1 MANYMTFF
9 PVGNGDMTLIQTKT
23 NKYIMIDCN
32 IRNAENDD
40 TIYDCN
46 EYLQDNLPIDDG
58 QIYLDAFFLTHSD
71 NDHCRGIRDYFN
83 LCAPEDSDDNK
94 IRIDE
99 LYVPAKLMMDETH
112 YNDDA
117 DAIREEAQRRLDL
130 LGTDEADTP
139 GNRINIVGYSKELK
153 DYADAIVPA
162 GETISDINGNTD
174 YGAEIFVLRPVK
186 KANDDEESDVNDCT
200 ASFKI
205 TFEINGGTYVAII
218 GGDLNCDNWKEVIE
232 LNPDMTF
239 DLLLAPHHCS
249 WHAVSSEDTH
259 TGKADT
265 VIEEFLEKSKENAYV
280 VSSSKVI
287 KRDGDNPPSYR
298 AKNVYIKH
306 LKKQDRFKC
315 TAEYPNADDPKPLTA
330 NFPGIVILNLISYIT
345 ANRDFPY
352 KSTFSA
358 HFSCKCADFLLYLL
372 SRILNL
378 RGAKNVLRFFSKNP
392 GEHRQNLQKQA

>member
-1 MANYMTFF
+1 MKLEERLKGDYMANYMTFF

-40 TIYDCN
+40 TTYDCN

-83 LCAPEDSDDNK
+83 LCAPEDSDDDK

-139 GNRINIVGYSKELK
+139 GNRIKIVGYSKELK

-186 KANDDEESDVNDCT
+186 KANDEEESDVNDCT

-218 GGDLNCDNWKEVIE
+218 GGDLKCENWKEVIE

-259 TGKADT
+259 TGKANS

-315 TAEYPNADDPKPLTA
+315 TAEYPNADDPKPLIFKITGQGFSIKSIATA
-330 NFPGIVILNLISYIT
+330 TSQYNSFTQKSY
-345 ANRDFPY
+345 
-352 KSTFSA
+352 
-358 HFSCKCADFLLYLL
+358 
-372 SRILNL
+372 
-378 RGAKNVLRFFSKNP
+378 G
-392 GEHRQNLQKQA
+392 GE

>member
-1 MANYMTFF
+1 MSWWVKLEERLKGDYMANYMTFF
-9 PVGNGDMTLIQTKT
+9 PVDNGDMTLIQTKN
-23 NKYIMIDCN
+23 NKYILIDCN

-46 EYLQDNLPIDDG
+46 KYLQDNLPVDSG
-58 QIYLDAFFLTHSD
+58 QVYLDAFFLTHSD
-71 NDHCRGIRDYFN
+71 NDHCRGIREYFN
-83 LCAPEDSDDNK
+83 LCAPEDFDDEK

-99 LYVPAKLMMDETH
+99 LYVPAKLMMDDTH

-130 LGTDEADTP
+130 LGEDDADAP
-139 GNRINIVGYSKELK
+139 GNRIKIIGYSKELK
-153 DYADAIVPA
+153 DYVDAIIPA

-205 TFEINGGTYVAII
+205 TFEINGATYVAII
-218 GGDLNCDNWKEVIE
+218 GGDLKCENWKEVIE
-232 LNPDMTF
+232 LNSDMTF

-249 WHAVSSEDTH
+249 WYAVSSEDTH

-280 VSSSKVI
+280 VSSSKAI

-306 LKKQDRFKC
+306 LKRKDRFKC
-315 TAEYPNADDPKPLTA
+315 TAEYPNADAPKPLTFKITGQGFSIRHIA
-330 NFPGIVILNLISYIT
+330 TAINQYNSFTQKSYGV
-345 ANRDFPY
+345 
-352 KSTFSA
+352 K
-358 HFSCKCADFLLYLL
+358 
-372 SRILNL
+372 
-378 RGAKNVLRFFSKNP
+378 
-392 GEHRQNLQKQA
+392 

>member
-1 MANYMTFF
+1 MSWWVKLEERLKGDYMANYMTFF
-9 PVGNGDMTLIQTKT
+9 SVGNGDMTLIQTKT

-40 TIYDCN
+40 KIYDCN

-83 LCAPEDSDDNK
+83 LCAPEDSDDDK

-139 GNRINIVGYSKELK
+139 GNRIKIVGYSKELK

-218 GGDLNCDNWKEVIE
+218 GGDLKCENWKEVIE

-259 TGKADT
+259 TGKADP
-265 VIEEFLEKSKENAYV
+265 VIEEFLEKFKENAYV

-298 AKNVYIKH
+298 AKNVYINH

-315 TAEYPNADDPKPLTA
+315 TAEYPNADDPKPLTFKITGQGFSIKSIA
-330 NFPGIVILNLISYIT
+330 TATSQYNSFTQKSY
-345 ANRDFPY
+345 
-352 KSTFSA
+352 
-358 HFSCKCADFLLYLL
+358 
-372 SRILNL
+372 
-378 RGAKNVLRFFSKNP
+378 G
-392 GEHRQNLQKQA
+392 GE

>member
-1 MANYMTFF
+1 MNWWVKLEERLKGDYMANYMTFF

-315 TAEYPNADDPKPLTA
+315 TAEYPNADDPKPLTFKITGHGFSIKSIA
-330 NFPGIVILNLISYIT
+330 TATSQYNSFTQKSY
-345 ANRDFPY
+345 
-352 KSTFSA
+352 
-358 HFSCKCADFLLYLL
+358 
-372 SRILNL
+372 
-378 RGAKNVLRFFSKNP
+378 G
-392 GEHRQNLQKQA
+392 GE

>member
-1 MANYMTFF
+1 MSWWVKLEERLKGDYMANYMTFF

-83 LCAPEDSDDNK
+83 LCAPEDSDDDK
-94 IRIDE
+94 IIIDE

-139 GNRINIVGYSKELK
+139 GNRIKIVGYSKELK
-153 DYADAIVPA
+153 DYTDAIVPA

-186 KANDDEESDVNDCT
+186 KANDEEESDVNDCT

-315 TAEYPNADDPKPLTA
+315 TAEYPNADDPKPLTFKITGQGFSIKSIA
-330 NFPGIVILNLISYIT
+330 TATSQYNSFTQKSY
-345 ANRDFPY
+345 
-352 KSTFSA
+352 
-358 HFSCKCADFLLYLL
+358 
-372 SRILNL
+372 
-378 RGAKNVLRFFSKNP
+378 G
-392 GEHRQNLQKQA
+392 GE

>member
-1 MANYMTFF
+1 MNWWVKLEERLKGDYMANYMTFF

-40 TIYDCN
+40 KIYDCN
-46 EYLQDNLPIDDG
+46 EYLQGNLPIDDG

-83 LCAPEDSDDNK
+83 LCAPEDSDDDK

-139 GNRINIVGYSKELK
+139 GNRIKIVGYSKELK
-153 DYADAIVPA
+153 DYTDAIVPA

-218 GGDLNCDNWKEVIE
+218 GGDLKCENWKEVIE

-259 TGKADT
+259 TGKADP

-315 TAEYPNADDPKPLTA
+315 TAEYPNADDPKPLTFKITGQGFSIKSIA
-330 NFPGIVILNLISYIT
+330 TATSQYNSFTQKSY
-345 ANRDFPY
+345 
-352 KSTFSA
+352 
-358 HFSCKCADFLLYLL
+358 
-372 SRILNL
+372 
-378 RGAKNVLRFFSKNP
+378 G
-392 GEHRQNLQKQA
+392 GE

>member
-1 MANYMTFF
+1 MSWWVKLEERLKGDYMANYMTFF

-32 IRNAENDD
+32 MRNAENDD
-40 TIYDCN
+40 KIYDCN
-46 EYLQDNLPIDDG
+46 EYLQDTLPIDNG

-83 LCAPEDSDDNK
+83 LCAPEDSDDDK

-99 LYVPAKLMMDETH
+99 LYIPAKLMMDETH

-130 LGTDEADTP
+130 LGTEEADTP
-139 GNRINIVGYSKELK
+139 GNRIKIVGYSKELK

-205 TFEINGGTYVAII
+205 TFEINGGTYIAII
-218 GGDLNCDNWKEVIE
+218 GGDLKCENWKEVIE

-259 TGKADT
+259 TGKADP

-306 LKKQDRFKC
+306 LKKQDRYKC
-315 TAEYPNADDPKPLTA
+315 TAEYPNADDPKPLTFKITGQGFSIKSIA
-330 NFPGIVILNLISYIT
+330 TATSQYNSFTQKSY
-345 ANRDFPY
+345 
-352 KSTFSA
+352 
-358 HFSCKCADFLLYLL
+358 
-372 SRILNL
+372 
-378 RGAKNVLRFFSKNP
+378 G
-392 GEHRQNLQKQA
+392 GE

>member
-1 MANYMTFF
+1 MNWWVKLEERLKGDYMANYMTFF

-58 QIYLDAFFLTHSD
+58 QIYLHAFFLTHSD

-186 KANDDEESDVNDCT
+186 KANDDEESDVNDCS
-200 ASFKI
+200 ASFII

-315 TAEYPNADDPKPLTA
+315 TAEYPNADDPKPLTFKITGQGFSIKSIA
-330 NFPGIVILNLISYIT
+330 TATSQYNSFTQKSY
-345 ANRDFPY
+345 
-352 KSTFSA
+352 
-358 HFSCKCADFLLYLL
+358 
-372 SRILNL
+372 
-378 RGAKNVLRFFSKNP
+378 G
-392 GEHRQNLQKQA
+392 GE

>member
-1 MANYMTFF
+1 MSWWVKLEERLKGDYMANYMTFF
-9 PVGNGDMTLIQTKT
+9 PVDNGDMTLIQTKK
-23 NKYIMIDCN
+23 NKYILIDCN

-46 EYLQDNLPIDDG
+46 EYLQDNLPVDSG
-58 QIYLDAFFLTHSD
+58 QVYLDAFFLTHSD
-71 NDHCRGIRDYFN
+71 NDHCRGIREYFN
-83 LCAPEDSDDNK
+83 LCAPEDFDDEK

-99 LYVPAKLMMDETH
+99 LYVPAKLMMDDTH

-130 LGTDEADTP
+130 LGEDDADAP
-139 GNRINIVGYSKELK
+139 GNRIKIIGYSKELK
-153 DYADAIVPA
+153 DYVDTIIPA

-205 TFEINGGTYVAII
+205 TFEINGATYVAII
-218 GGDLNCDNWKEVIE
+218 GGDLKCENWKEVIE
-232 LNPDMTF
+232 LNSDMTF

-259 TGKADT
+259 TGNADT

-280 VSSSKVI
+280 VSSSKAI

-306 LKKQDRFKC
+306 LKKKDRFKC
-315 TAEYPNADDPKPLTA
+315 TAEYPNADAPKPLTFKITGQGFSIRPIA
-330 NFPGIVILNLISYIT
+330 TAINQYNSFTQKSYGV
-345 ANRDFPY
+345 
-352 KSTFSA
+352 K
-358 HFSCKCADFLLYLL
+358 
-372 SRILNL
+372 
-378 RGAKNVLRFFSKNP
+378 
-392 GEHRQNLQKQA
+392 

>member
-1 MANYMTFF
+1 MNWWVKLEERLKGDYMANYMTFF

-139 GNRINIVGYSKELK
+139 GNRISIVGYSKELK

-315 TAEYPNADDPKPLTA
+315 TAEYPNADDPKPLTFKITGQGFSIKSIA
-330 NFPGIVILNLISYIT
+330 TATSQYNSFTQKSY
-345 ANRDFPY
+345 
-352 KSTFSA
+352 
-358 HFSCKCADFLLYLL
+358 
-372 SRILNL
+372 
-378 RGAKNVLRFFSKNP
+378 G
-392 GEHRQNLQKQA
+392 GE

>member
-1 MANYMTFF
+1 MNWWVKLEERLKGDYMANYMTFF

-315 TAEYPNADDPKPLTA
+315 TAEYPNADDPKPLTFKTTGQGFSIKSIA
-330 NFPGIVILNLISYIT
+330 TATSQYNSFTQKSY
-345 ANRDFPY
+345 
-352 KSTFSA
+352 
-358 HFSCKCADFLLYLL
+358 
-372 SRILNL
+372 
-378 RGAKNVLRFFSKNP
+378 G
-392 GEHRQNLQKQA
+392 GE

>member
-1 MANYMTFF
+1 MNWWVKLEERLKGDYMANYMTFF

-83 LCAPEDSDDNK
+83 LCAPEDSDDDK

-315 TAEYPNADDPKPLTA
+315 TAEYPNADDPKPLTFKITGQGFSIKSIA
-330 NFPGIVILNLISYIT
+330 TATSQYNSFTQKSY
-345 ANRDFPY
+345 
-352 KSTFSA
+352 
-358 HFSCKCADFLLYLL
+358 
-372 SRILNL
+372 
-378 RGAKNVLRFFSKNP
+378 G
-392 GEHRQNLQKQA
+392 GE

>member
-1 MANYMTFF
+1 MNWWVKLEERLKGDYMANYMTFF

-249 WHAVSSEDTH
+249 WHAVNSEDTH

-315 TAEYPNADDPKPLTA
+315 TAEYPNADDPKPLTFKITGQGFSIKSIA
-330 NFPGIVILNLISYIT
+330 TATSQYNSFTQKSY
-345 ANRDFPY
+345 
-352 KSTFSA
+352 
-358 HFSCKCADFLLYLL
+358 
-372 SRILNL
+372 
-378 RGAKNVLRFFSKNP
+378 G
-392 GEHRQNLQKQA
+392 GE

>member
-1 MANYMTFF
+1 MNWWVKLEERLKGDYMANYMTFF

-315 TAEYPNADDPKPLTA
+315 TAEYPNADDPKPLTFKITSQGFSIKSIA
-330 NFPGIVILNLISYIT
+330 TATSQYNSFTQKSY
-345 ANRDFPY
+345 
-352 KSTFSA
+352 
-358 HFSCKCADFLLYLL
+358 
-372 SRILNL
+372 
-378 RGAKNVLRFFSKNP
+378 G
-392 GEHRQNLQKQA
+392 GE

>member
-46 EYLQDNLPIDDG
+46 EYLQDNLPIDNG

-83 LCAPEDSDDNK
+83 LCAPEDSDDDK

-117 DAIREEAQRRLDL
+117 DAIREEAQRRLYL
-130 LGTDEADTP
+130 LGTDEVDTP
-139 GNRINIVGYSKELK
+139 GNRIKIVGYSKELK

-162 GETISDINGNTD
+162 GETISDINGNMD

-200 ASFKI
+200 VSFKI

-218 GGDLNCDNWKEVIE
+218 GGDLKCENWKEVIE

-306 LKKQDRFKC
+306 LKNQERFKC
-315 TAEYPNADDPKPLTA
+315 TAEYPNADDPKPLIFKITGQGFSIKSIATA
-330 NFPGIVILNLISYIT
+330 TSQYNSFTQKSY
-345 ANRDFPY
+345 
-352 KSTFSA
+352 
-358 HFSCKCADFLLYLL
+358 
-372 SRILNL
+372 
-378 RGAKNVLRFFSKNP
+378 G
-392 GEHRQNLQKQA
+392 GE

>member
-1 MANYMTFF
+1 MNWWMKLEERLKGDYMANYMTFF

-315 TAEYPNADDPKPLTA
+315 TAEYPNADDPKPLTFKITGQGFSIKSIA
-330 NFPGIVILNLISYIT
+330 TATSQYNSFTQKSY
-345 ANRDFPY
+345 
-352 KSTFSA
+352 
-358 HFSCKCADFLLYLL
+358 
-372 SRILNL
+372 
-378 RGAKNVLRFFSKNP
+378 G
-392 GEHRQNLQKQA
+392 GE

>member
-9 PVGNGDMTLIQTKT
+9 PVGNGDMTLIQTKI

-32 IRNAENDD
+32 IRNAGNDD
-40 TIYDCN
+40 KIYDCN

-83 LCAPEDSDDNK
+83 LCALEDSDDDK

-139 GNRINIVGYSKELK
+139 GNRIKIVGYSKELK

-218 GGDLNCDNWKEVIE
+218 GGDLKCENWKEVIE

-259 TGKADT
+259 TGKADP
-265 VIEEFLEKSKENAYV
+265 VIEEFLDKSKENAYV

-298 AKNVYIKH
+298 AKNVYIKN

-315 TAEYPNADDPKPLTA
+315 TAEYPNADDPKPLTFKITGQGFSIKSIA
-330 NFPGIVILNLISYIT
+330 TATNQYNSFTQKSY
-345 ANRDFPY
+345 
-352 KSTFSA
+352 
-358 HFSCKCADFLLYLL
+358 
-372 SRILNL
+372 
-378 RGAKNVLRFFSKNP
+378 G
-392 GEHRQNLQKQA
+392 GE

>member
-1 MANYMTFF
+1 MNWWVKLEERLKGDYLANYMTFF

-315 TAEYPNADDPKPLTA
+315 TAEYPNADDPKPLTFKITGQGFSIKSIA
-330 NFPGIVILNLISYIT
+330 TATSQYNSFTQKSY
-345 ANRDFPY
+345 
-352 KSTFSA
+352 
-358 HFSCKCADFLLYLL
+358 
-372 SRILNL
+372 
-378 RGAKNVLRFFSKNP
+378 G
-392 GEHRQNLQKQA
+392 GE

>member
-1 MANYMTFF
+1 MNWWVKLEERLKGDYMANYMTFF

-315 TAEYPNADDPKPLTA
+315 TAEYPNADDPKPLTFKITGQGFSIKSIA
-330 NFPGIVILNLISYIT
+330 TATSQYNSFTQKSY
-345 ANRDFPY
+345 
-352 KSTFSA
+352 
-358 HFSCKCADFLLYLL
+358 
-372 SRILNL
+372 
-378 RGAKNVLRFFSKNP
+378 G
-392 GEHRQNLQKQA
+392 GE

>member
-1 MANYMTFF
+1 MNWWVKLEERLKGDYMANYMTFF

-83 LCAPEDSDDNK
+83 LCAPKDSDDNK

-315 TAEYPNADDPKPLTA
+315 TAEYPNADDPKPLTFKITGQGFSIKSIA
-330 NFPGIVILNLISYIT
+330 TATSQYNSFTQKSY
-345 ANRDFPY
+345 
-352 KSTFSA
+352 
-358 HFSCKCADFLLYLL
+358 
-372 SRILNL
+372 
-378 RGAKNVLRFFSKNP
+378 G
-392 GEHRQNLQKQA
+392 GE

>member
-1 MANYMTFF
+1 MSWWVKLEERLKGDYMANYMTFF

-32 IRNAENDD
+32 MRNAENDD
-40 TIYDCN
+40 KIYDCN
-46 EYLQDNLPIDDG
+46 EYLQDTLPIDNG

-71 NDHCRGIRDYFN
+71 NDNCRGIRDYFN
-83 LCAPEDSDDNK
+83 LCAPEDSDDDK

-130 LGTDEADTP
+130 LGTEEADTP
-139 GNRINIVGYSKELK
+139 GNRIKIVGYSKELK

-205 TFEINGGTYVAII
+205 TFEINGGTYIAII
-218 GGDLNCDNWKEVIE
+218 GGDLKCENWKEVIE

-259 TGKADT
+259 TGKADP

-306 LKKQDRFKC
+306 LKKQDRYKC
-315 TAEYPNADDPKPLTA
+315 TAEYPNADDPKPLTFKITGQGFSIKSIA
-330 NFPGIVILNLISYIT
+330 TATSQYNSFTQKSY
-345 ANRDFPY
+345 
-352 KSTFSA
+352 
-358 HFSCKCADFLLYLL
+358 
-372 SRILNL
+372 
-378 RGAKNVLRFFSKNP
+378 G
-392 GEHRQNLQKQA
+392 GE

>member
-1 MANYMTFF
+1 MSWWVKLEERLKGDYMANYMTFF

-40 TIYDCN
+40 KIYDCN
-46 EYLQDNLPIDDG
+46 EYLQGNLPIDDG

-83 LCAPEDSDDNK
+83 LCAPENSDDDK

-139 GNRINIVGYSKELK
+139 GNRIKIVGYSKELK

-200 ASFKI
+200 ASFKF

-218 GGDLNCDNWKEVIE
+218 GGDLKCENWKEVIE

-259 TGKADT
+259 TGKADP

-315 TAEYPNADDPKPLTA
+315 TAEYPNADDPKPLTFKITGQGFSIKSIA
-330 NFPGIVILNLISYIT
+330 TATSQYNSFTQKSY
-345 ANRDFPY
+345 
-352 KSTFSA
+352 
-358 HFSCKCADFLLYLL
+358 
-372 SRILNL
+372 
-378 RGAKNVLRFFSKNP
+378 G
-392 GEHRQNLQKQA
+392 GE

>member
-1 MANYMTFF
+1 MSWWVKLEERLKGDYMANYMTFF

-83 LCAPEDSDDNK
+83 LCAPEDSDDDK

-139 GNRINIVGYSKELK
+139 GNRIKIVGYSKELK

-186 KANDDEESDVNDCT
+186 KANDEEESDVNDCT

-218 GGDLNCDNWKEVIE
+218 GGDLKCENWKEVIE

-259 TGKADT
+259 TGKANS

-287 KRDGDNPPSYR
+287 KRDGDSPPSYR

-315 TAEYPNADDPKPLTA
+315 TAEYPNADDPKPLIFKITGQGLSIKSIATA
-330 NFPGIVILNLISYIT
+330 TSQYNSFTQKSY
-345 ANRDFPY
+345 
-352 KSTFSA
+352 
-358 HFSCKCADFLLYLL
+358 
-372 SRILNL
+372 
-378 RGAKNVLRFFSKNP
+378 G
-392 GEHRQNLQKQA
+392 GE

>member
-186 KANDDEESDVNDCT
+186 KANDDEESAVNDCT

-315 TAEYPNADDPKPLTA
+315 TAEYPNADDPKPLTFKITGQGFSIKSIA
-330 NFPGIVILNLISYIT
+330 TATSQYNSFTQKSY
-345 ANRDFPY
+345 
-352 KSTFSA
+352 
-358 HFSCKCADFLLYLL
+358 
-372 SRILNL
+372 
-378 RGAKNVLRFFSKNP
+378 G
-392 GEHRQNLQKQA
+392 GE

>member
-1 MANYMTFF
+1 MNWWVKLEERLKGDYMANYMTFF

-218 GGDLNCDNWKEVIE
+218 GGYLNCDNWKEVIE

-315 TAEYPNADDPKPLTA
+315 TAEYPNADDPKPLTFKITGQGFSIKSIA
-330 NFPGIVILNLISYIT
+330 TATSQYNSFTQKSY
-345 ANRDFPY
+345 
-352 KSTFSA
+352 
-358 HFSCKCADFLLYLL
+358 
-372 SRILNL
+372 
-378 RGAKNVLRFFSKNP
+378 G
-392 GEHRQNLQKQA
+392 GE

>member
-1 MANYMTFF
+1 MNWWVKLEERLKGDYMANYMTFF

-186 KANDDEESDVNDCT
+186 KANDDEESDVNDCS
-200 ASFKI
+200 ASFII

-315 TAEYPNADDPKPLTA
+315 TAEYPNADDPKPLTFKITGQGFSIKSIA
-330 NFPGIVILNLISYIT
+330 TATSQYNSFTQKSY
-345 ANRDFPY
+345 
-352 KSTFSA
+352 
-358 HFSCKCADFLLYLL
+358 
-372 SRILNL
+372 
-378 RGAKNVLRFFSKNP
+378 G
-392 GEHRQNLQKQA
+392 GE

>member
-1 MANYMTFF
+1 MNWWVKLEERLKGDYMANYMTFF

-205 TFEINGGTYVAII
+205 TFEINGGTYVVII

-315 TAEYPNADDPKPLTA
+315 TAEYPNADDPKPLTFKITGQGFSIKSIA
-330 NFPGIVILNLISYIT
+330 TATSQYNSFTQKSY
-345 ANRDFPY
+345 
-352 KSTFSA
+352 
-358 HFSCKCADFLLYLL
+358 
-372 SRILNL
+372 
-378 RGAKNVLRFFSKNP
+378 G
-392 GEHRQNLQKQA
+392 GE

>member
-83 LCAPEDSDDNK
+83 LCAPEDSDDDK

-139 GNRINIVGYSKELK
+139 GNRIKI
-153 DYADAIVPA
+153 
-162 GETISDINGNTD
+162 
-174 YGAEIFVLRPVK
+174 LRRCYCSSRR
-186 KANDDEESDVNDCT
+186 ND
-200 ASFKI
+200 F
-205 TFEINGGTYVAII
+205 
-218 GGDLNCDNWKEVIE
+218 
-232 LNPDMTF
+232 
-239 DLLLAPHHCS
+239 
-249 WHAVSSEDTH
+249 
-259 TGKADT
+259 
-265 VIEEFLEKSKENAYV
+265 
-280 VSSSKVI
+280 
-287 KRDGDNPPSYR
+287 
-298 AKNVYIKH
+298 
-306 LKKQDRFKC
+306 
-315 TAEYPNADDPKPLTA
+315 
-330 NFPGIVILNLISYIT
+330 
-345 ANRDFPY
+345 
-352 KSTFSA
+352 
-358 HFSCKCADFLLYLL
+358 
-372 SRILNL
+372 
-378 RGAKNVLRFFSKNP
+378 
-392 GEHRQNLQKQA
+392 

>member
-1 MANYMTFF
+1 MNWWVKLEERLKGDYMANYMTFF

-249 WHAVSSEDTH
+249 WHAVSSEDAH

-315 TAEYPNADDPKPLTA
+315 TAEYPNADDPKPLTFKITGQGFSIKSIA
-330 NFPGIVILNLISYIT
+330 TATSQYNSFTQKSY
-345 ANRDFPY
+345 
-352 KSTFSA
+352 
-358 HFSCKCADFLLYLL
+358 
-372 SRILNL
+372 
-378 RGAKNVLRFFSKNP
+378 G
-392 GEHRQNLQKQA
+392 GE

>member
-1 MANYMTFF
+1 MSWWVKLEERLKGDYMANYMTFF

-40 TIYDCN
+40 KIYDCN

-83 LCAPEDSDDNK
+83 LCAPEDSDDDK

-112 YNDDA
+112 YNEDA

-139 GNRINIVGYSKELK
+139 GNRIKIVGYSKELK

-162 GETISDINGNTD
+162 GETISDINGNMD

-218 GGDLNCDNWKEVIE
+218 GGDLKCENWKEVIE

-259 TGKADT
+259 TGKADP

-298 AKNVYIKH
+298 AKNVYIKN

-315 TAEYPNADDPKPLTA
+315 TAEYPNADDPKPLTFKITGQGFSIKSIA
-330 NFPGIVILNLISYIT
+330 TATSQYNSFTQKSY
-345 ANRDFPY
+345 
-352 KSTFSA
+352 
-358 HFSCKCADFLLYLL
+358 
-372 SRILNL
+372 
-378 RGAKNVLRFFSKNP
+378 G
-392 GEHRQNLQKQA
+392 GE

>member
-1 MANYMTFF
+1 MSWWVKLEERLKGDYMANYMTFF

-83 LCAPEDSDDNK
+83 LCAPEDSDDDK

-117 DAIREEAQRRLDL
+117 DAIKEEAQRRLDL

-139 GNRINIVGYSKELK
+139 GNRIKIVGYSKELK

-186 KANDDEESDVNDCT
+186 KANDEEESDVNDCT

-218 GGDLNCDNWKEVIE
+218 GGDLKCENWKEVIE

-259 TGKADT
+259 TGKANS

-315 TAEYPNADDPKPLTA
+315 TAEYPNADDPKPLIFKITGQGFSIKSIATA
-330 NFPGIVILNLISYIT
+330 TSQYNSFTQKSY
-345 ANRDFPY
+345 
-352 KSTFSA
+352 
-358 HFSCKCADFLLYLL
+358 
-372 SRILNL
+372 
-378 RGAKNVLRFFSKNP
+378 G
-392 GEHRQNLQKQA
+392 GE